1 MWEITNLT
9 GKVLQ
14 VDLENRDIRISRE
27 TENIYRMFFSRVWS

>member
-27 TENIYRMFFSRVWS
+27 TENIYRMFFRRVWS